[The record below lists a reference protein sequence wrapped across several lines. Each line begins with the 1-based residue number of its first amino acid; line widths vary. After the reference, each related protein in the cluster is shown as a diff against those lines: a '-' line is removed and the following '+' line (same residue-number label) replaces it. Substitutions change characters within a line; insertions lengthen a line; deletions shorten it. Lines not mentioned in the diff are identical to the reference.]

1 MERFISD
8 LMNGNLS
15 RRVVPITGL
24 RLSPATWPEYWSW
37 HTGLRC

>member
-15 RRVVPITGL
+15 PRVVPITGL
-24 RLSPATWPEYWSW
+24 RLSPATWPE
-37 HTGLRC
+37 